1 MTDAAQHRFDQAIAA
16 GRRPAVFMFQPNKF
30 EAVTPER
37 LAEWESS
44 ITGAFSAFLR
54 GEALAARAPA

>member
-1 MTDAAQHRFDQAIAA
+1 MMADAAQDRFDQAIAA

-30 EAVTPER
+30 EAVTPE

-44 ITGAFSAFLR
+44 IAGAFSAFLR
-54 GEALAARAPA
+54 GKALAARAPA